1 MNIVRLASTVLPL
14 QFCFLYNRA
23 HLTNPTQTD
32 ERGEMRKLSTL
43 VGFTLLALASTARAE
58 DAAPAADKAT
68 ASAPA
73 AEKSSSK
80 TDSPAAEADKA
91 VPAADKAAD
100 KKLEGEKAAASA
112 PEAAKAAPAEEVAA
126 VPAPAA
132 EAVGPRKLQL
142 GLSFLPMSMGKYTYV
157 KTTDPVSEDAYFA
170 YGVGLSAV
178 YEVLPGLLVG
188 LAPQY
193 TLNVRPRSAAD
204 GAKQLDVMAR
214 VAYAYRLPDGITVF
228 AEALPGYS
236 MILLKRGAAP
246 KGLVLAVG
254 AGCTMDLSDRAFAS
268 VGVGYQ
274 VGFQNQAQGAVT
286 VENRTRYLRVALGGG
301 VRF

>member
-1 MNIVRLASTVLPL
+1 
-14 QFCFLYNRA
+14 
-23 HLTNPTQTD
+23 
-32 ERGEMRKLSTL
+32 MRKLSTL

-58 DAAPAADKAT
+58 DAAPAADKAA
-68 ASAPA
+68 ASVPA
-73 AEKSSSK
+73 AEKAASK
-80 TDSPAAEADKA
+80 TDSPAAGAEKSAL
-91 VPAADKAAD
+91 AADKAAD
-100 KKLEGEKAAASA
+100 KTPEGEKAAASA
-112 PEAAKAAPAEEVAA
+112 PAPEAAKAAPAVEVVAA
-126 VPAPAA
+126 AP
-132 EAVGPRKLQL
+132 EATTESVGARKLQL

-214 VAYAYRLPDGITVF
+214 VAYAYRLPDGISVF
-228 AEALPGYS
+228 AEVLPGYS

-246 KGLVLAVG
+246 KGLVLALG
-254 AGCTMDLSDRAFAS
+254 AGCTMDLSARTFAS
-268 VGVGYQ
+268 IGVGYQ
-274 VGFQNQAQGAVT
+274 LGFQNQAVGPIT

>member
-1 MNIVRLASTVLPL
+1 LRIH
-14 QFCFLYNRA
+14 FLYNRA

-43 VGFTLLALASTARAE
+43 VGFILLALASTARAE
-58 DAAPAADKAT
+58 DAAPAADKAA

-73 AEKSSSK
+73 AEKAASK
-80 TDSPAAEADKA
+80 TDSPAAGAEKA
-91 VPAADKAAD
+91 VPAADKATD
-100 KKLEGEKAAASA
+100 KTPEGEKAAASA
-112 PEAAKAAPAEEVAA
+112 SASEAAKAAPAEEVAA
-126 VPAPAA
+126 APAPAT

-170 YGVGLSAV
+170 YGVSLSAV

-236 MILLKRGAAP
+236 MIVLKRGAAP

-274 VGFQNQAQGAVT
+274 VGFQNQAVGPVT